1 MENLKLGKGLAELF
15 GEDINSGNIEA
26 NIQEIALDKLEAGR
40 FQPRKNIKSEELSS
54 LTESIKE
61 KGVLQ
66 PILVRFYHITQK
78 YEIIAGERRYRA
90 AKAAKLSKIPAII
103 LDISEQEAYE
113 IALIENIQREQ
124 LNHIEEAEALAK
136 LLSRYGYTQEELAQK
151 LGKSR
156 THIANMLRLL
166 KLPQEIQTLLI
177 NSELSMGH
185 ARSLINTKN
194 PLILANEIL
203 SKNLTVRET
212 ENLVKNVSNYK
223 LAQTNQYDL
232 QKQNYLNKIAAEL
245 SDITKLKIQI
255 KHKNNKGKFLIE
267 FTNNQQM
274 DYIIKMFEH
283 LQQDLNNE

>member
-15 GEDINSGNIEA
+15 GEDLNSDNIEI
-26 NIQEIALDKLEAGR
+26 NIQEITLDKLAAGR
-40 FQPRKNIKSEELSS
+40 FQPRKNIKSEELNS
-54 LTESIKE
+54 LTESVKE

-66 PILVRFYHITQK
+66 PILVRFYHVTQK

-90 AKAAKLSKIPAII
+90 AKAARLAKIPAVI

-136 LLSRYGYTQEELAQK
+136 LLDKYDYTQEELAQK

-166 KLPQEIQTLLI
+166 KLPQEIKTLLI
-177 NSELSMGH
+177 NNELTMGH
-185 ARSLINTKN
+185 ARCLINAKN
-194 PLILANEIL
+194 PLILAQEIL

-212 ENLVKNVSNYK
+212 ETLVKNGGNYK

-267 FTNNQQM
+267 FTDNQQM

>member
-1 MENLKLGKGLAELF
+1 
-15 GEDINSGNIEA
+15 
-26 NIQEIALDKLEAGR
+26 
-40 FQPRKNIKSEELSS
+40 
-54 LTESIKE
+54 E

-66 PILVRFYHITQK
+66 PILVRFYHVTQK

-90 AKAAKLSKIPAII
+90 AKAARLAKIPAVI

-136 LLSRYGYTQEELAQK
+136 LLDKYDYTQEELAQK

-166 KLPQEIQTLLI
+166 KLPQEIKTLLI
-177 NSELSMGH
+177 NNELTMGH
-185 ARSLINTKN
+185 ARCLVNAKN
-194 PLILANEIL
+194 PLILAQEIL

-212 ENLVKNVSNYK
+212 ETLVKNGGNYK

-267 FTNNQQM
+267 FTDNQQM